1 MTPTNALTKAIIE
14 YLTYKH
20 HYVYRNN
27 NAPIY
32 DRKKGTF
39 RSNNTEKGI
48 ADIIGVTGGAKDQG
62 IFIAVEV
69 KGTKTDRQSPEQKI
83 FEEEV
88 KKRAGIYILARSLDD
103 VEKVL

>member
-14 YLTYKH
+14 YLMLRG
-20 HYVYRNN
+20 HYVFRNN

-32 DRKKGTF
+32 DPTKRTF
-39 RSNNTEKGI
+39 RANNTKKGI
-48 ADIIGVTGGAKDQG
+48 ADILGVTKGKDDKG

-69 KGTKTDRQSPEQKI
+69 KGTKTDRQSPEQKL
-83 FEEEV
+83 FEGEV
-88 KKRAGIYILARSLDD
+88 KKRGGIYVLARSLDD